1 MMRSKWRAREAAPV
15 DAAPR
20 LHDLGVLCEPDS
32 REPWF
37 ICEAH
42 DDRCLGETLERFETA
57 VNAVLESA
65 RPATQAPFTK
75 YTT

>member
-1 MMRSKWRAREAAPV
+1 
-15 DAAPR
+15 
-20 LHDLGVLCEPDS
+20 VLCEPDS

-57 VNAVLESA
+57 VNRVLKGGGGAA
-65 RPATQAPFTK
+65 RAGGAS
-75 YTT
+75 